1 MEHDPFVVVRQT
13 FEAIFA
19 GDTEIFRQH
28 PALTGLKHAF
38 PKLLVAFPD
47 FSAELKQHM
56 VEGDRVA
63 MHWVFSGTHEG
74 ELYGIAP
81 TGKRVQF
88 QNISISRVENG
99 RIVQYNSEIGFLTVL
114 MQLGALPL
122 KPMRIQD

>member
-1 MEHDPFVVVRQT
+1 MGSDPFSVVRQT

-28 PALTGLKHAF
+28 LALTGLKHAF
-38 PKLLVAFPD
+38 PKLLIAFPD

-56 VEGDRVA
+56 VDGDRVA

-74 ELYGIAP
+74 DLYGIAP
-81 TGKRVQF
+81 TGKKVTF

-99 RIVQYNSEIGFLTVL
+99 KIVQYNSEIGFLTVL
-114 MQLGALPL
+114 MQLGVVPF
-122 KPMRIQD
+122 KGS